1 MIAHLADVI
10 QAPGKDFEAFRKLHD
25 PTFELLDPGVVYDR
39 LLRKD
44 ADRFIITAAQN
55 GTPEDKYFWAVLE
68 NIASIVNAEIL
79 VVPLRYKN
87 PTSRWTASQKND
99 EWWAPTLRPYL
110 WSKRFDLNP
119 NLTLLADIPTQPTAS
134 DPLGN
139 ADSISKSSSGIIGH
153 TRVQTRSVATPQN
166 KMAKLMMTTGAC
178 TVPNYTNSRV
188 GKVNGE
194 FHHSLSALLVEISGK
209 TFYARR
215 LHFDAQTKSV
225 IDYGIRYF
233 AKKKTVAPP
242 ALSVVCGD
250 MHVRRACKRSVDGI
264 FASGGILD
272 VTRAKHVFFHD
283 LLDGETVNPHEA
295 DDPFARIARIKG
307 GMADV
312 REEVEEAI
320 EFVRSRC
327 RKGVL
332 SVIVGSNHDDF
343 LRRWIQKSDWKLDP
357 GNAEFYLETA
367 LAMAQGA
374 RMARNGATVPNPFIY
389 WFEKAKVEGTKC
401 LYPGQSFML
410 GEIEHGFHFDK
421 GPNGARG
428 SIKNMRRL
436 GVKTVGGHSHS
447 PGEDEGASQAG
458 TNSILDPKFIVG
470 APSSWLNAD
479 VLVNADSK
487 RQLLVKI
494 NGKCALD
501 R

>member
-1 MIAHLADVI
+1 MNVSIDRVE
-10 QAPGKDFEAFRKLHD
+10 APGKSFEEFRKLHD
-25 PTFELLDPGVVYDR
+25 PAFEALDPGIVYDR
-39 LLRKD
+39 PLHKGTNRY
-44 ADRFIITAAQN
+44 IITAAQN
-55 GTPEDKYFWAVLE
+55 GTPEDKDFWAVLQF
-68 NIASIVNAEIL
+68 ISATVGAEIL

-99 EWWAPTLRPYL
+99 EWWSPTLRPYL
-110 WSKRFDLNP
+110 WSKRIELNP
-119 NLTLLADIPTQPTAS
+119 NLMLLADIPTQPTAA

-178 TVPNYTNSRV
+178 TVANYTNSRV

-194 FHHSLSALLVEISGK
+194 FHHSLSALVVEIEGK

-215 LHFDAQTKSV
+215 LHFDTKTKSV
-225 IDYGIRYF
+225 TDYGVRYH
-233 AKKKTVAPP
+233 ANKRETAPP
-242 ALSVVCGD
+242 ALSIVCGD

-264 FASGGILD
+264 FAPGGSLD
-272 VTRAKHVFFHD
+272 VTRAKHVFYHD
-283 LLDGETVNPHEA
+283 LLDGETHNPHEA
-295 DDPFARIARIKG
+295 DDPFARIARVKG

-320 EFVRSRC
+320 DFVADRV
-327 RKGVL
+327 RKGML

-343 LRRWIQKSDWKLDP
+343 LRRWIHKADWKVDP
-357 GNAEFYLETA
+357 INAEFYLETA
-367 LAMAQGA
+367 LQMARGS
-374 RMARNGATVPNPFIY
+374 RMARNGASVPNPFIY
-389 WFEKAKVEGTKC
+389 WFEKEGIPGTKC
-401 LYPGQSFML
+401 LYPGQSFVL
-410 GEIEHGFHFDK
+410 GGIEHGFHLDK

-436 GVKTVGGHSHS
+436 GVKVVGGHSHS

-458 TNSILDPKFIVG
+458 TNSILDPRYTGG

-479 VLVNADSK
+479 ILVNADSK